1 MASDPPCDLLIL
13 GASFAGIELY
23 HQLRASRAGRKLHI
37 TIVDRQAAHGYIPL
51 CQERLIERLPL
62 AHSALPTARCVLGDA
77 RARYVLGEVTAFD
90 PETREAL
97 LASGERLRGR
107 FVVVAL
113 GSVLAPPPGLPG
125 HEHLLGYKF
134 GDEFDASHARLAAV
148 LGGRQ
153 TGEPAPHLVV
163 IGGGVSGVELAGELA
178 HLARLRPTGWA
189 APRVTLVD
197 GGDRLLRGLCA
208 RAGRQAQ
215 RQLQAQGVALRM
227 STRVLRVDA
236 DGLLLQAQGG
246 ASEAMSCAATFWAGG
261 VRPAPVLS
269 RLGLPRTPFGYLE
282 VGPTL
287 QCFPTLQPTHPEIFA
302 CGDAARV
309 VGGTGE
315 WSTMQRAI
323 ECLWQAKVVA
333 HNVLALAALGPDEPR
348 GRAMLRPH
356 RLRRDFPYGVS
367 IGARSLIAYGPLSVD
382 LGALG
387 IWFRR
392 FLMRRYFARYQGR
405 RGAAN
410 GVSPDVAAGP

>member
-1 MASDPPCDLLIL
+1 MAGDPPCDLLIL

-23 HQLRASRAGRKLHI
+23 HQLRRSRAGRKLHI
-37 TIVDRQAAHGYIPL
+37 TIVDRQAVHGYIPL
-51 CQERLIERLPL
+51 CQERLTLRLPPER
-62 AHSALPTARCVLGDA
+62 SALPTARCVLGDP
-77 RARYVLGEVTAFD
+77 RARYVLGEVTGFD
-90 PETREAL
+90 PGAREAL

-134 GDEFDASHARLAAV
+134 GEELDASHARLAAL
-148 LGGRQ
+148 LGGRAADQ
-153 TGEPAPHLVV
+153 PAPHLVV
-163 IGGGVSGVELAGELA
+163 LGGGVSGVELAGELA
-178 HLARLRPTGWA
+178 HLARVRPAGWT

-208 RAGRQAQ
+208 RAGRQAA
-215 RQLQAQGVALRM
+215 RRLQAQGVALRL

-236 DGLLLQAQGG
+236 DGLELQALGG
-246 ASEAMSCAATFWAGG
+246 ASEHLPCAATFWAGG
-261 VRPAPVLS
+261 VRPAPVLTQ
-269 RLGLPRTPFGYLE
+269 LGLPRTPIGYLE

-287 QCFPTLQPTHPEIFA
+287 QCFPTLEPTHPEIFA
-302 CGDAARV
+302 CGDAVRV

-315 WSTMQRAI
+315 WPTMQRAI

-333 HNVLALAALGPDEPR
+333 DNVLALAALGPDAPR
-348 GRAMLRPH
+348 GRAVLRPH

-382 LGALG
+382 LGPVG
-387 IWFRR
+387 VWFRR
-392 FLMRRYFARYQGR
+392 FLMRQYFARYQGYR
-405 RGAAN
+405 SASR
-410 GVSPDVAAGP
+410 GVSPGGASGS